1 MPPHPNTHIQNK
13 KQAARSTYTD
23 MRAQE
28 AVSILSGSASPQQLS
43 DALDA
48 LRLLVEPIDAANGAR
63 G

>member
-1 MPPHPNTHIQNK
+1 
-13 KQAARSTYTD
+13 